1 MVPLIPKLSGWVTH
15 EGVVD
20 DVVRHPQ
27 EHLLLRAFR
36 GVDFVERER
45 VGLVADFYRDALLVV
60 LDVLRRVLV
69 VYLVLV

>member
-27 EHLLLRAFR
+27 EYLLLGAF
-36 GVDFVERER
+36 GWVDFVEGEGVR
-45 VGLVADFYRDALLVV
+45 LVAHFYGDALLVV

-69 VYLVLV
+69 VCLVLV